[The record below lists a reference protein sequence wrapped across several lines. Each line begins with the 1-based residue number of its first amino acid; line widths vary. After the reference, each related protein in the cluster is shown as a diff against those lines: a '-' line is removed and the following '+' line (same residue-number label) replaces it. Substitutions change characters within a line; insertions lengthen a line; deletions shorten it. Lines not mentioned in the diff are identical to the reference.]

1 MERSLEVPD
10 LRDDVITLRLP
21 AERDI
26 DAITAACQDP
36 DIPRFTRIKSP
47 YTRADGAQFVR
58 DAPVHWRTGR
68 HALPL
73 AICGAASDA
82 ILGSTGLHLREE
94 PEVAEIGYWVARDAR
109 RRGIA
114 TRAVRLVSR
123 WALGELGIQRLELM
137 TRTDNAASQG
147 VAERA
152 GFTREGLLRSYI
164 TLGGALR
171 DVYMFSLLP
180 GDLPDIGSS

>member
-1 MERSLEVPD
+1 MARSVAFPD
-10 LRDDVITLRLP
+10 LRDDVIALRLP
-21 AERDI
+21 ADRDV

-36 DIPRFTRIKSP
+36 DIPRFTRIRSP
-47 YTRADGAQFVR
+47 YTRGDAELFVAGATES
-58 DAPVHWRTGR
+58 WRTGE

-73 AICGAASDA
+73 AICDRQTDTL
-82 ILGSTGLHLREE
+82 LGSVGVHLREQ
-94 PEVAEIGYWVARDAR
+94 PEVAEIGYWIARDAR

-123 WALGELGIQRLELM
+123 WAIPTLGLQRLELM
-137 TRTDNAASQG
+137 TRTDNVASQG

-164 TLGGALR
+164 TLGCGLR
-171 DVYMFSLLP
+171 DVCMFSLLP
-180 GDLPDIGSS
+180 TDLDGEVTT